1 MQIAAFWGVVFL
13 AALTLCDI
21 YQHLDSNQ
29 MNFEMEEAQSGF
41 QRTLFNLCNVS
52 YEKKT
57 IEVSMIIDYALE
69 FYMRSS

>member
-1 MQIAAFWGVVFL
+1 
-13 AALTLCDI
+13 
-21 YQHLDSNQ
+21 

-41 QRTLFNLCNVS
+41 QRTLFNLYNVS